1 MKSGVV
7 YSIPCTTCPAVYVG
21 QTSRSLETRLKEH
34 KAAVRHAK
42 TEVSAVAEHVW
53 KENHQ
58 MDFQQASILAQEPD
72 TCQRC
77 LLESWFIQTEKH
89 MINREVGSLAPD
101 YRSVF

>member
-1 MKSGVV
+1 M
-7 YSIPCTTCPAVYVG
+7 YVG

-34 KAAVRHAK
+34 KAAVSHAK
-42 TEVSAVAEHVW
+42 TEVLAVAEHVW

-58 MDFQQASILAQEPD
+58 MDFQQASILAQEMD

-77 LLESWFIQTEKH
+77 LLESWFIQTDKH

-101 YRSVF
+101 YRSVFYFLIFCLLMLL